1 MQGEHMMGPEAGQPT
16 ATHRRQTTMRWNTS
30 VQRALGHM
38 QSHLDASHSCADL
51 AKVAALSPFH
61 FNRVFRRLTGIPPAN
76 FLAALRLESA
86 KELIVN
92 TELNIT
98 DICYDV
104 GYTSLGT
111 FVSRFTHFV
120 GVSPGMLRRMTHR
133 FAFDELLRDIGD
145 GRAQMTAVG
154 GRPAVEGA
162 VEVDRHFRGG
172 IFVALYDT
180 MLPHARPLACAI
192 LRRSGRFRLHDF
204 DQGRNRIVMAA
215 AIPDD
220 AGRNA
225 YLNKGATLRAAYG
238 PFHMTDPAARQ
249 IRLTLRP
256 AAHFDPPI
264 LVALPAMMLANVSRA
279 AAE

>member
-1 MQGEHMMGPEAGQPT
+1 MMGHEAVQPAT
-16 ATHRRQTTMRWNTS
+16 THRRQTTVRWNTS

-38 QSHLDASHSCADL
+38 QNHLDANHSCANL

-61 FNRVFRRLTGIPPAN
+61 FNRVFRRLTGIPPAY
-76 FLAALRLESA
+76 FLAALRLEGA
-86 KELIVN
+86 KDLIVN
-92 TELNIT
+92 TELSIT

-104 GYTSLGT
+104 GYMSLGT

-120 GVSPGMLRRMTHR
+120 GVSPGMLRRMARR
-133 FAFDELLRDIGD
+133 FAFAELLRDIADGPPHIAAGGD
-145 GRAQMTAVG
+145 RT
-154 GRPAVEGA
+154 AVEGHI
-162 VEVDRHFRGG
+162 EVDRRFSGA

-192 LRRSGRFRLHDF
+192 LRRSGRFRLHDCGE
-204 DQGRNRIVMAA
+204 GRNRFVMAA

-220 AGRNA
+220 AGRDA
-225 YLNKGATLRAAYG
+225 YLKKGATLRAAYG
-238 PFHMTDPAARQ
+238 PFRVTDPAARR

-256 AAHFDPPI
+256 ATYFDPPI
-264 LVALPAMMLANVSRA
+264 LAALPAMMLATLSRA